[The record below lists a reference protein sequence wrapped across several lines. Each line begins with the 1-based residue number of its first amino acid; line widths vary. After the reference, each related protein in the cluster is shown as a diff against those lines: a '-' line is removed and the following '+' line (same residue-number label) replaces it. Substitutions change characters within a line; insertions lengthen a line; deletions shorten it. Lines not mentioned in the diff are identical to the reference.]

1 MGVTMKRAGVPDWT
15 AASWH
20 GRPLWQILAD
30 RDIGTLFQFLSAHG
44 YSRSMIAAQTGLGE
58 HRVSAIAKGRQRVEA
73 YAVLERICEGLC
85 IPRDLMGL
93 GQSAPSADPPWA
105 VAVCGSRQPG
115 TDGQVIDNAVVAL
128 ATLFREGTCAVRHGP
143 RGIGIEVV
151 TYIGNHFRPV
161 HLRQAVGIF
170 GHANVVRD
178 VAAAIV
184 VGGGQGTHDEVD
196 AAIRDGIPLIPV
208 AASGGAAAR
217 AYALMQADP
226 RLREWIAGNAFEPL
240 ARCQD
245 PGSIADAVGRLVSGL
260 VPASASAG
268 VRAGLR
274 RTMGQADPGDEPHLH
289 EARS

>member
-1 MGVTMKRAGVPDWT
+1 MKRAGVPDWT

-44 YSRSMIAAQTGLGE
+44 YSRSMIAGQTGLGE

-115 TDGQVIDNAVVAL
+115 TDEQVIDNAVVAL

-178 VAAAIV
+178 VAAAII

-196 AAIRDGIPLIPV
+196 AAVRDGIPLIPV

-217 AYALMQADP
+217 AYTLMQADP
-226 RLREWIAGNAFEPL
+226 QARRGIDTTALQALRTCCEAA
-240 ARCQD
+240 
-245 PGSIADAVGRLVSGL
+245 SIATAVGHAVGQH
-260 VPASASAG
+260 VPAVKPMLNYPGDGVAAKSGPARSASVAKG
-268 VRAGLR
+268 Y
-274 RTMGQADPGDEPHLH
+274 
-289 EARS
+289 EASW